1 MSTTLR
7 HRRRR
12 PFAAALAVAVAAT
25 FLPVFTAAAT
35 PAVAPAPTSPCGPLD
50 VTFVIDDTGSM
61 GPALTNIKNELGNI
75 ATAVQT
81 NSGNDY
87 KLGLVTFKDNITVH
101 SDLTALNLA
110 TVTPQI
116 NALTATGGNN
126 EPEASDEAV
135 NTAVNNL
142 PATGRPQVGNFA
154 GVWRSNATKMVI
166 LVTDARPGG
175 FDDAF
180 AAADQANAHLRAVQA
195 ATKGIKISSVYVQ
208 TSTAYP
214 VIPTIMQD
222 YATTTGGTY
231 AATPASG
238 AGAGTAI
245 LDALKNCRK
254 TDVFI
259 KDAAADTGVAPHALN
274 PIWTSPDIKVCASL
288 PPCASINPVVGATN
302 YVVVTLNN
310 PGPYG
315 SGASTGHVEVSY
327 TAQGGAALWPTD
339 WVPVGSSATVTV
351 APGSVQVPVLWAGVP
366 GPGHFCLLARWIS
379 ATDPMTSPELPG
391 SNTLTNTRN
400 NNNIAWHNVD
410 TIKLKPGVGTTHPF
424 TLGNPVAD
432 RLTTDLVFTQPGKP
446 FAGGPGT
453 VVVDLGKVL
462 AERWRQSGQKG
473 VGVRPVG
480 DTQVEIVDPRQ
491 ATLQGL
497 VIEPKERLE
506 TAVTFTATDAAAGG
520 EFVFRMSQSDGKDD
534 LGGVEF
540 QLSTEQ

>member
-1 MSTTLR
+1 MNTTPR

-12 PFAAALAVAVAAT
+12 PFVTALAAAIAT
-25 FLPVFTAAAT
+25 AFLSVPTAAAT
-35 PAVAPAPTSPCGPLD
+35 PIAAPAAASPCGPLD

-61 GPALTNIKNELGNI
+61 GSALTNIKSDLGNI
-75 ATAVQT
+75 AAAVQN

-87 KLGLVTFKDNITVH
+87 KLGLVTFKDNITVQ
-101 SDLTALNLA
+101 SDLTALNLG
-110 TVTPQI
+110 TVTAQI
-116 NALTATGGNN
+116 NALTAAGGGN

-142 PATGRPQVGNFA
+142 PAAGRPQTGNFSGA
-154 GVWRSNATKMVI
+154 WRTNATKMVI

-180 AAADQANAHLRAVQA
+180 APADQANAHLRAVQA
-195 ATKGIKISSVYVQ
+195 ANKAIKISTVYVQ

-214 VIPTIMQD
+214 VIPTVMQD

-231 AATPASG
+231 ATTPASG

-254 TDVFI
+254 TDVFV
-259 KDAAADTGVAPHALN
+259 KDAAGDSGVAPHALN
-274 PIWTSPDIKVCASL
+274 PIWASPDIKVCASL
-288 PPCASINPVVGATN
+288 PPCASINPVVGGLN
-302 YVVVTLNN
+302 YVVVSLNN

-339 WVPVGSSATVTV
+339 WTPVGSSATVTV
-351 APGSVQVPVLWAGVP
+351 APGTVQVPIAWNAVP

-379 ATDPMTSPELPG
+379 ATDPMTYPELPG

-400 NNNIAWHNVD
+400 NNNIAWRNVD
-410 TIKLKPGVGTTHPF
+410 TVKLKPGVPVTHPF
-424 TLGNPVAD
+424 TVGNPVAD

-446 FAGGPGT
+446 FAGGPGK

-473 VGVRPVG
+473 TGVRPVG
-480 DTQVEIVDPRQ
+480 ETQVEIVDPGQ
-491 ATLQGL
+491 AVLQGL
-497 VIEPKERLE
+497 PIEPRERLE

-520 EFVFRMSQSDGKDD
+520 EFVFRMAQSDGKED

-540 QLSTEQ
+540 QLSAE